1 MMAGV
6 LWSLLAA
13 LGFGF
18 LQACNRKSNQL
29 SDAYRTAFGLL
40 FAVEVLL
47 VLRAV
52 VLGELGLLALLPLR
66 VAVLFSVATFFHFAG
81 GWTLLALSQQ
91 RIGVARTGALV
102 SAAPL
107 VGTLL
112 AAPVLD
118 EPLTLPILGGVL
130 LAATGVALISLSGGR
145 NSGAGGG
152 WARPWLAL
160 TVALIWGSSP
170 MLIRIGLEDFPY
182 PVLGL
187 TVGLGVAVP
196 LYALALRAT
205 GVGRG
210 SRVPA
215 AARRWMMLGGVAGVV
230 AVSSQWIS
238 FTLTTIAI
246 AITVQQLATLVV
258 VALVP
263 LMFKE
268 PFERMN
274 PLFFTGTAAMLAGS
288 VLVVLAGR

>member
-1 MMAGV
+1 MIGGV
-6 LWSLLAA
+6 LWALVAA

-18 LQACNRKSNQL
+18 LQACNRRSNQL

-40 FAVEVLL
+40 LAVEILL
-47 VLRAV
+47 VVRAL
-52 VLGELGLLALLPLR
+52 VLGELALVAEAPLG
-66 VAVLFSVATFFHFAG
+66 VVVLFSVATFFHFAG

-118 EPLTLPILGGVL
+118 EPLTVPILGGVL
-130 LAATGVALISLSGGR
+130 LAVAGVALISLSGGR
-145 NSGAGGG
+145 NSGSG

-170 MLIRIGLEDFPY
+170 MLIRIGLEDFAY

-187 TVGLGVAVP
+187 TIGLGVTLP
-196 LYALALRAT
+196 LYALFLALT
-205 GVGRG
+205 GLGRG
-210 SRVPA
+210 TPVPA
-215 AARRWMMLGGVAGVV
+215 AARRWMMVGGVAGAV
-230 AVSSQWIS
+230 AVSAQWIS

-246 AITVQQLATLVV
+246 AITVQQLAVLVV

-263 LMFKE
+263 FMFKE

-274 PLFFTGTAAMLAGS
+274 PLFFTGTTAVLAGS

>member
-6 LWSLLAA
+6 LWSLVAA

-40 FAVEVLL
+40 LAVEVLL

-52 VLGELGLLALLPLR
+52 VLGELGLLARLPLR

-118 EPLTLPILGGVL
+118 EPLTLAILGGVL

-145 NSGAGGG
+145 ISGGG

-160 TVALIWGSSP
+160 TVALIWGTSP
-170 MLIRIGLEDFPY
+170 VLIRIGLEDFPY
-182 PVLGL
+182 PVLAL

-196 LYALALRAT
+196 LYAVALAAT

-210 SRVPA
+210 SRVPV
-215 AARRWMMLGGVAGVV
+215 AARRWMMLGGVSGAV